1 MSMPYNHI
9 EELPTAM
16 KKNLP
21 KDAMEVY
28 LAAYNQAW
36 SRSAHARDQRIG
48 ATVEDIAHREAW
60 GVVREKYRK
69 KGQEWIRIYG

>member
-1 MSMPYNHI
+1 MPYNHI
-9 EELPTAM
+9 EELPPAM
-16 KKNLP
+16 QKNLP

-36 SRSAHARDQRIG
+36 SRSAQTRDQRIG

-60 GVVREKYRK
+60 SAVRDKYRK
-69 KGQEWIRIYG
+69 RGQEWIRIYG

>member
-1 MSMPYNHI
+1 MRYNHI
-9 EELPTAM
+9 EELPAAM

-36 SRSAHARDQRIG
+36 SSAHTRDHRIG
-48 ATVEDIAHREAW
+48 TTVEDIAHREAW

-69 KGQEWIRIYG
+69 KGQEWIRVYG

>member
-1 MSMPYNHI
+1 MPYNHI
-9 EELPTAM
+9 EELPAAM

-36 SRSAHARDQRIG
+36 SRSAQAHDQRSG
-48 ATVEDIAHREAW
+48 ATVDDIAHREAW
-60 GVVREKYRK
+60 SAVRDKYRK
-69 KGQEWIRIYG
+69 RGQEWLRIYG

>member
-1 MSMPYNHI
+1 MPYNHI
-9 EELPTAM
+9 EELPTALR
-16 KKNLP
+16 KNLP

-28 LAAYNQAW
+28 LTAYNQAW
-36 SRSAHARDQRIG
+36 SRSAHGRDQRIG